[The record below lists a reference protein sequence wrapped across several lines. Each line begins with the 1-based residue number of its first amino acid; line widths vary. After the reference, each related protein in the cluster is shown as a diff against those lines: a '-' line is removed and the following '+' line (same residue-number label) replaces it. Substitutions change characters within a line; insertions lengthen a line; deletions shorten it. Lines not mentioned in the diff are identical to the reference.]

1 MKTAFLFPGQGAQ
14 RPGMLRDLEGLPG
27 AAELLDRASA
37 VLGRD
42 VREDDDETLLRSTEA
57 AQRALFVAGVASA
70 RALIARGVTAD
81 AVAGHSIGAFGAAV
95 MAGVLSFEDGL
106 RMVAIRG
113 RLMAEAFPTGYG
125 MGSIAGLD
133 ARAVTALTVA
143 ASNRRYPVYA
153 ANINAPDQ
161 IAIAGANEAVATVL
175 ATARAQGARSTRRLD
190 VVVPSHTPLMDH
202 VAATLMLAL
211 EDVSILAPSIAYATN
226 ADGIVTRDEAR
237 VKHDLG
243 TSVATPVMWADAS
256 RSLFDDGVRLF
267 IEMQPGNALSE
278 LASRAFPD
286 ARSVALEIEGID
298 AVVSLAEY
306 ERD

>member
-14 RPGMLRDLEGLPG
+14 RPGMLRDLERLPG
-27 AAELLDRASA
+27 ASALIDRASA

-42 VREDDDETLLRSTEA
+42 LREDDDETLLRSTEA
-57 AQRALFVAGVASA
+57 AQRTLFVAAVASA
-70 RALIARGVTAD
+70 RALMARGVMPD
-81 AVAGHSIGAFGAAV
+81 AVAGHSIGTFGAAV
-95 MAGVLSFEDGL
+95 MAGSLTFEDGL
-106 RMVAIRG
+106 RMVAIRS
-113 RLMAEAFPTGYG
+113 RLMAEAFPSGFG
-125 MGSIAGLD
+125 MGSISGLD
-133 ARAVTALTVA
+133 DRAVTALTLA

-153 ANINAPDQ
+153 ANVNAPDQ

-202 VAATLMLAL
+202 VAATLTLAL
-211 EDVSILAPSIAYATN
+211 EDVPVLAPAIAYATN
-226 ADGIVTRDEAR
+226 ASGRIARDAAGVR
-237 VKHDLG
+237 HDLG
-243 TSVATPVMWADAS
+243 ASVATPVLWADAT
-256 RSLFDDGVRLF
+256 RSLYDDGVRLF
-267 IEMQPGNALSE
+267 VEMQPGNALTD
-278 LASRAFPD
+278 LAVRAFTD